1 MLRKHIRRT
10 VPETFKHP
18 AAEDTTMA
26 RKIVAIHS
34 FRGGTG
40 KSNITANVA
49 TCIASKGNRVGVIDT
64 DIQSPGIH
72 VIFGF
77 DESSIHE
84 SLNDYLWGRCAVR
97 DIAYDVTDSV
107 GLTNGELYF
116 IPSSMKLGEIA
127 RILREGYD
135 AELLNEGLKKVM
147 NIFEIDYLFIDT
159 HPGLNEETLISAA
172 ISDVFIVVLRPDN
185 QDYQG
190 TSISLEVARR
200 IGITCTSLVVN
211 KIPGSYDPA
220 EVRTRI
226 EEAYGCEVIGAI
238 PLSEDMA
245 ETGSKEVF
253 MLKHPD
259 HSFSDAIREIS
270 EHIMEK

>member
-1 MLRKHIRRT
+1 MSG
-10 VPETFKHP
+10 
-18 AAEDTTMA
+18 
-26 RKIVAIHS
+26 KIVSIHS

-40 KSNITANVA
+40 KSNITANTA

-77 DESSIHE
+77 DESNIHE
-84 SLNDYLWGRCAVR
+84 SLNDYLWGRCVVE
-97 DIAYDVTDSV
+97 DIAYDVTNNI
-107 GLTNGELYF
+107 GIKNGELYF
-116 IPSSMKLGEIA
+116 IPSSMKVGEIA

-135 AELLNEGLKKVM
+135 AELLNDGLKKVM
-147 NIFEIDYLFIDT
+147 SIFGMDYLFIDT

-172 ISDVFIVVLRPDN
+172 ISDVFIIVLRPDD

-200 IGITCTSLVVN
+200 IGITRPSLVIN
-211 KIPGSYDPA
+211 KIPGSYDLT
-220 EVRTRI
+220 EVRTKI
-226 EEAYGCEVIGAI
+226 QDAYECEVIGAI
-238 PLSEDMA
+238 PLSEDLA
-245 ETGSKEVF
+245 KTGSKEVF
-253 MLKHPD
+253 ILKHPG

-270 EHIMEK
+270 ENIIKN

>member
-1 MLRKHIRRT
+1 MSG
-10 VPETFKHP
+10 
-18 AAEDTTMA
+18 
-26 RKIVAIHS
+26 KIISIHS

-40 KSNITANVA
+40 KSNITANIA

-77 DESSIHE
+77 DESGINE
-84 SLNDYLWGRCAVR
+84 SLNDYLWGRCAVK
-97 DIAYDVTDSV
+97 DIAYDVTSSV

-135 AELLNEGLKKVM
+135 AELLNAGLKKVM

-172 ISDVFIVVLRPDN
+172 ISDLFIVVLRPDN

-200 IGITCTSLVVN
+200 IGITATSLVVN
-211 KIPGSYDPA
+211 KIPSSYDPA
-220 EVRTRI
+220 EVRTKI
-226 EEAYGCEVIGAI
+226 EEAYGCGVIGAI
-238 PLSEDMA
+238 PLSEDIA
-245 ETGSKEVF
+245 KTGSREVF

-259 HSFSDAIREIS
+259 HSFSDAIQEIS
-270 EHIMEK
+270 EHIMGK

>member
-1 MLRKHIRRT
+1 MHQT
-10 VPETFKHP
+10 VPETFKPHLC
-18 AAEDTTMA
+18 EDYAMTG
-26 RKIVAIHS
+26 KIISIHS

-40 KSNITANVA
+40 KSNITANIA
-49 TCIASKGNRVGVIDT
+49 ACIASKGNRVGVIDT

-77 DESSIHE
+77 DESSINE
-84 SLNDYLWGRCAVR
+84 SLNDYLWGRCAVK

-107 GLTNGELYF
+107 GLKNGELYF

-147 NIFEIDYLFIDT
+147 KIFEIDYLFIDT

-172 ISDVFIVVLRPDN
+172 ISDVFIIVLRPDN

-200 IGITCTSLVVN
+200 IGITCTSLVIN

-238 PLSEDMA
+238 PLSEDIA

-270 EHIMEK
+270 GYIMGK

>member
-1 MLRKHIRRT
+1 MPAK
-10 VPETFKHP
+10 TFKHP
-18 AAEDTTMA
+18 AAEDNVMTK
-26 RKIVAIHS
+26 KIISIHS

-40 KSNITANVA
+40 KSNITANMA
-49 TCIASKGNRVGVIDT
+49 TYIASKGYRVGVIDT

-77 DESSIHE
+77 DESNIHE
-84 SLNDYLWGRCAVR
+84 SLNDYLWGRCAVK
-97 DIAYDVTDSV
+97 DIAYDVTSSV
-107 GLTNGELYF
+107 GIKNGELYF

-135 AELLNEGLKKVM
+135 AELLNAGLKKVM
-147 NIFEIDYLFIDT
+147 KIFEIDYLFIDT

-172 ISDVFIVVLRPDN
+172 ISDIFIIVLRPDN

-253 MLKHPD
+253 ILKHPD
-259 HSFSDAIREIS
+259 HSFSDAIEEIS
-270 EHIMEK
+270 GHIMRN